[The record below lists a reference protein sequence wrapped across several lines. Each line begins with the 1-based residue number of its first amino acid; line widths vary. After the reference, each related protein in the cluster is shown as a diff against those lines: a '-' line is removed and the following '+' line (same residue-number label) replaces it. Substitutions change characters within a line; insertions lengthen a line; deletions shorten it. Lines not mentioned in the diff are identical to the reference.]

1 MGMLNQD
8 PNKQITFSLKD
19 WLVSEGDT
27 GVYLIYAYVRIRSI
41 VRHFENFD
49 PQAEIEFEL
58 LKHSHEKALI
68 RKLFD
73 FNNIVYQAAEQYRP
87 SLLART
93 LFELCKDFSR
103 CYSSCSVKHAESK
116 DLQLARLNLFSAVA
130 ATLSTGLNL
139 LGIEPPERM

>member
-1 MGMLNQD
+1 
-8 PNKQITFSLKD
+8 
-19 WLVSEGDT
+19 
-27 GVYLIYAYVRIRSI
+27 
-41 VRHFENFD
+41 
-49 PQAEIEFEL
+49 

-73 FNNIVYQAAEQYRP
+73 FNDIVYQAAEQYRP

-103 CYSSCSVKHAESK
+103 CYSSCSVKHAEST

-139 LGIEPPERM
+139 LGIEPPDRM

>member
-1 MGMLNQD
+1 M
-8 PNKQITFSLKD
+8 
-19 WLVSEGDT
+19 
-27 GVYLIYAYVRIRSI
+27 
-41 VRHFENFD
+41 
-49 PQAEIEFEL
+49 
-58 LKHSHEKALI
+58 KHSHEKALI

-73 FNNIVYQAAEQYRP
+73 FNDIVYQAAEQYRP

-116 DLQLARLNLFSAVA
+116 ELQLARLNLFSAVA